1 MNKTTLRLNTAV
13 VLLAGICLSYTA
25 HAQQTFINLGYP
37 EYQLLDRLETKTQT
51 FNSTFSTSQIIS
63 RKDAVA
69 FLADVKRE
77 LSVNRLALSGV
88 DAQNIHRAI
97 SISGEWY
104 ENASGESGFETAKK
118 PILKYFF
125 TKKSELLH
133 VETDDF
139 FLAVNPVLYLQGGYE
154 LDKGS
159 RLTNTRGLEL
169 RGRIADKIG
178 FYTML
183 ADNQEKLPD
192 YVQAWSAR
200 HNNQMP
206 GVHYAPLRN
215 GTYDVFL
222 ARGYV
227 NFGLFNEHLDVSF
240 GYDKHHIGY
249 GIRSMVYGQQTAPG
263 TFLRLRSNWKKF
275 NYESLIL
282 EQIDN
287 YNFTTDKLRPQKY
300 VAIHQLNYTP
310 KNWLSVGIFESTV
323 MAKNDRI
330 PAGVFVP
337 VIGFQS
343 IAKQLSGNKNNN
355 AWGLHFKTIP
365 IKDVQVYGQAFLD
378 QLNLSNIG
386 QSSWKNQY
394 GLQLGLKYFDVA
406 NISNLDGQIE
416 YNISRPFTYTAKD
429 NVTSFSHYNQPM
441 AHPLSNNFMELIGN
455 LQYQP
460 GARFTLSGRLIY
472 SVRGNDTGSINMG
485 SGLFAAANSRS
496 FGDQNAYP
504 IFGNRNTKV
513 TSIIAN
519 LNAAYELI
527 PNLFFEAG
535 GTAVRAR
542 EGTLQ
547 DPNTIYL
554 YGGLRWNIARTFY
567 DFN

>member
-1 MNKTTLRLNTAV
+1 MNKSTLSINAV
-13 VLLAGICLSYTA
+13 AMLFLSFGLSNITN
-25 HAQQTFINLGYP
+25 AQNTFINLGYP
-37 EYQLLDRLETKTQT
+37 EYHLLDRLQTKTKT
-51 FNSTFSTSQIIS
+51 LNTINATSQVIS

-69 FLADVKRE
+69 FLADIKRE
-77 LSVNRLALSGV
+77 LMVNRLALSTL
-88 DAQNIHRAI
+88 DAKNMNRAI

-104 ENASGESGFETAKK
+104 ENAAGESGFEPSKK
-118 PILKYFF
+118 AILKHFY
-125 TKKSELLH
+125 TKKSDLLN

-154 LDKGS
+154 INEGS

-183 ADNQEKLPD
+183 ADNQEKTPN
-192 YVQAWSAR
+192 YVQSWSAR

-206 GVHYAPLRN
+206 GVHYAPNRN

-240 GYDKHHIGY
+240 GYDKHHIGF
-249 GIRSMVYGQQTAPG
+249 GIRSMVYGQQAAPS
-263 TFLRLRSNWKKF
+263 TFLRLRTNWKNF

-287 YNFTTDKLRPQKY
+287 YNFTNDALRPHKY
-300 VAIHQLNYTP
+300 VSIHQLNYTA

-323 MAKNDRI
+323 MAKNTGI
-330 PAGVFVP
+330 PVGVFFP
-337 VIGFQS
+337 VIGIQS
-343 IAKQLSGNKNNN
+343 LAKQLGDNDNNN
-355 AWGLHFKTIP
+355 GWGLQFKAIP
-365 IKDVQVYGQAFLD
+365 VNDIQLYGQAFLD
-378 QLNLSNIG
+378 RLDLSNIG
-386 QSSWKNQY
+386 KGSWKNQY

-406 NISNLDGQIE
+406 TINNLDGQIE
-416 YNISRPFTYTAKD
+416 YNVARPFTYTAKD
-429 NVTSFSHYNQPM
+429 SVTSYAHYNQPM
-441 AHPLSNNFMELIGN
+441 AHPLSNNFMELIGH

-460 GARFTLSGRLIY
+460 WSRFTLSGRLIY
-472 SVRGNDTGSINMG
+472 SLRGDDTGSVNMG
-485 SGLFAAANSRS
+485 SGLFNSANTRS
-496 FGDQNAYP
+496 YGDQNAYQMY
-504 IFGNRNTKV
+504 GNSNTKV

-527 PNLFFEAG
+527 PNLFLEAG
-535 GTAVRAR
+535 GTAVRTKQ
-542 EGTLQ
+542 GISQ
-547 DPNTIYL
+547 QPNTIYL
-554 YGGLRWNIARTFY
+554 YGGMRWNIARTFY